1 MDLSIGPTYVEINLD
16 IIGKNVRSIKKLI
29 RDKKLLAVVKGD
41 AYTHGIV
48 EVSQTALENGASYL
62 GVGRLEEGIFL
73 RMAGIKAP
81 ILNMC
86 LNMKG
91 QERELIEYGITQTVC
106 DLDSVKRISDEAAKI
121 NKIAKLHLKVDTG
134 MGRIGVF
141 PEEAVDFVAKVDE
154 MKNVELEGIFTH
166 FATPHDLEFM
176 KYQLSLFIKVL
187 NDIDTSGYHI
197 PIKHCASSA
206 AITALPETYKKF
218 DMVRPGDLIY
228 GVYNSEEDKKVID
241 IKFAQNFKTH
251 IIFLKKVGPGVSI
264 GYDRTYTTNKTTIV
278 ATLAAGY
285 NDGYTKLYS
294 NRGIVLVRGMKA
306 PVIGRV
312 CADQTMIDVTDIPNV
327 NVGDEAILWG
337 RQKDKIIMPV
347 YDFLLMSDK
356 SRVPKIFIK
365 NDRIWK
371 IKSMFG
377 EKFFQA

>member
-16 IIGKNVRSIKKLI
+16 TIGNNVSNVKRLI
-29 RDKKLLAVVKGD
+29 GSTQLLAVVKGD
-41 AYTHGIV
+41 AYTHGIL

-91 QERELIEYGITQTVC
+91 QEKEIIQYDITQTVC
-106 DLDSVKRISDEAAKI
+106 DLDSVRRISDEASKM
-121 NKIAKLHLKVDTG
+121 NKIAKLHLKIDTG
-134 MGRIGVF
+134 MGRIGIF
-141 PEEAVDFVAKVDE
+141 PEEAVDFVAKVGD

-166 FATPHDLEFM
+166 FATPHDLDFM
-176 KYQLSLFIKVL
+176 KYQLNLFIKVL
-187 NDIDTSGYHI
+187 NDIDASGYYI

-206 AITALPETYKKF
+206 AITALPETYKNF

-251 IIFLKKVGPGVSI
+251 VIFMKKVGPGVSI
-264 GYDRTYTTNKTTIV
+264 GYDRTYVTNKTTVV

-294 NRGIVLVRGMKA
+294 NKGIVLIRGEKA
-306 PVIGRV
+306 RVVGRV
-312 CADQTMIDVTDIPNV
+312 CADQTMVDVTDILQAS
-327 NVGDEAILWG
+327 VGDEAILWG
-337 RQKDKIIMPV
+337 RQNDKIIIPV

-356 SRVPKIFIK
+356 SRVPKVFIK
-365 NDRIWK
+365 NNRIWK

-377 EKFFQA
+377 DKFFQV

>member
-16 IIGKNVRSIKKLI
+16 IIRENVRSIKKLI
-29 RDKKLLAVVKGD
+29 GDKKLLAVVKGD

-91 QERELIEYGITQTVC
+91 QERELIEYDITQTVC
-106 DLDSVKRISDEAAKI
+106 DLDCVKRISYEAAKI

-134 MGRIGVF
+134 MGRIGVS
-141 PEEAVDFVAKVDE
+141 PEDAAEFTAKVS
-154 MKNVELEGIFTH
+154 KLQNVELEGIFTH

-176 KYQLSLFIKVL
+176 RHQLTLFMDVL
-187 NDIDTSGYHI
+187 ENINKCGHYI

-251 IIFLKKVGPGVSI
+251 ITFLKKVGPGISI

-312 CADQTMIDVTDIPNV
+312 CADQMMIDVTDIPNV

-337 RQKDKIIMPV
+337 RQRDKIIMPV

-356 SRVPKIFIK
+356 SRVPKVFIK
-365 NDRIWK
+365 DGRVWK
-371 IKSMFG
+371 VKSMFG
-377 EKFFQA
+377 ERLY